1 MLGIDI
7 HSVPTMLRVHL
18 KYSKTDQWGKGTD
31 IFLGATGY
39 SLCPVAAAIAYM
51 SHQGGS
57 PQPFLRL
64 SNGQPLTKSHFSQQ
78 ICTALQVLGFPYQN
92 FAGHSFKIGAATAAL
107 RAGIEDSTIQ
117 AMGHW
122 SSGAFLNL
130 YQDS

>member
-1 MLGIDI
+1 MPSSGS
-7 HSVPTMLRVHL
+7 HSIYVTSR
-18 KYSKTDQWGKGTD
+18 
-31 IFLGATGY
+31 
-39 SLCPVAAAIAYM
+39 
-51 SHQGGS
+51 
-57 PQPFLRL
+57 RL
-64 SNGQPLTKSHFSQQ
+64 SATISQTIQ
-78 ICTALQVLGFPYQN
+78 WSAPNKVAFLSTNLHTALQVLGFPYQN